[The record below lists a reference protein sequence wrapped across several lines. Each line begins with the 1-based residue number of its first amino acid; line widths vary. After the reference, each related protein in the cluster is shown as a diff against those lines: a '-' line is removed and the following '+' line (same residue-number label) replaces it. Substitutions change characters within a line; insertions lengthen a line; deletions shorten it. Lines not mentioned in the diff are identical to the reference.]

1 MCVFVPGETVQ
12 QVDRRYR
19 RSSKTREIYI
29 VEFEAAAGVAEEEA
43 VEALGNRLWV
53 NLEGERA

>member
-29 VEFEAAAGVAEEEA
+29 VEFEAAEGVEEEA
-43 VEALGNRLWV
+43 EEALGNRLWV